1 MLTRRPAH
9 PIVWLA
15 QIALLL
21 SLGVAGRA
29 SPAAAPAPDT
39 PTAKY
44 EVRFMEEM
52 IHHHMMAVH
61 MSETCLMRAFHP
73 ELQALCQQ
81 MKTAQQQE
89 IMTMEQ
95 WLVSWYG
102 VAQGMHEMNPGHHNQ
117 MQKLAELSGAEFE
130 IEFMQQM
137 IRHHRMAIVKS
148 SQCVQRAYHAELQ
161 DLCASIVRTQ
171 LTEMEQMEAWLCTW
185 YALCRPRGS
194 S

>member
-61 MSETCLMRAFHP
+61 MSETCI
-73 ELQALCQQ
+73 
-81 MKTAQQQE
+81 MKAVHT
-89 IMTMEQ
+89 
-95 WLVSWYG
+95 
-102 VAQGMHEMNPGHHNQ
+102 
-117 MQKLAELSGAEFE
+117 
-130 IEFMQQM
+130 
-137 IRHHRMAIVKS
+137 
-148 SQCVQRAYHAELQ
+148 
-161 DLCASIVRTQ
+161 
-171 LTEMEQMEAWLCTW
+171 
-185 YALCRPRGS
+185 
-194 S
+194 